1 MLVNDRNTT
10 PMVISLR
17 IMFTNVEI
25 DGQRIIE
32 INIDNMVRNI
42 NGTDVQSD
50 VRSAQGGLVFAI

>member
-32 INIDNMVRNI
+32 INIYNMVRNI

-50 VRSAQGGLVFAI
+50 VRSAHAGLVFAI